1 MAFAAAQAAASI
13 WNGWNVG
20 KIFSSGLSM
29 EVRFTN
35 KSDETLTLAHCW
47 LAQCVVTKVE
57 PDACSVLEPQESM
70 RLRVNKESGLL
81 DGAFGPEVTHIW
93 RAADGYLVGYIL

>member
-1 MAFAAAQAAASI
+1 MALQAASAVASI

-20 KIFSSGLSM
+20 KIFSSGLGM

-35 KSDETLTLAHCW
+35 RSDETVTLAHCW

-57 PDACSVLEPQESM
+57 PDACSVLEPQESVV
-70 RLRVNKESGLL
+70 LRVNKASGLL
-81 DGAFGPEVTHIW
+81 EGAYGPEVTHIW
-93 RAADGYLVGYIL
+93 RTAEGNWVGYVF